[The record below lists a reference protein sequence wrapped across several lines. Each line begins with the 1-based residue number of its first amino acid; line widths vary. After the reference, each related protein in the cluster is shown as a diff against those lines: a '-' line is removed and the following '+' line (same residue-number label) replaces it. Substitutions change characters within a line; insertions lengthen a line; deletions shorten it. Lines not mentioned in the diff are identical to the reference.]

1 MVKIIRFSSVSTCN
15 WDTDWFKCCLCQGDT
30 IGTLISSAEGY
41 QMLAKN
47 IPLFNEVNALT
58 IPMDIRRL
66 DDGTGIDA
74 TLMGN
79 NVKYHNSCRLIYNNT
94 KPLERKTV

>member
-1 MVKIIRFSSVSTCN
+1 
-15 WDTDWFKCCLCQGDT
+15 L
-30 IGTLISSAEGY
+30 
-41 QMLAKN
+41 LAKD

-79 NVKYHNSCRLIYNNT
+79 NVKYHNSSALNFVSNYSSWRVENT
-94 KPLERKTV
+94 IS

>member
-1 MVKIIRFSSVSTCN
+1 MF
-15 WDTDWFKCCLCQGDT
+15 LCQGDT
-30 IGTLISSAEGY
+30 IESLISTAEGY

-47 IPLFNEVNALT
+47 ISSFIEVNALP

-74 TLMGN
+74 TLMDN
-79 NVKYHNSCRLIYNNT
+79 NVKYHNNCRLKYNNT
-94 KPLERKTV
+94 KLL

>member
-1 MVKIIRFSSVSTCN
+1 
-15 WDTDWFKCCLCQGDT
+15 
-30 IGTLISSAEGY
+30 
-41 QMLAKN
+41 MLAKH
-47 IPLFNEVNALT
+47 IPLFNEVNALP

-79 NVKYHNSCRLIYNNT
+79 NVKYHNSMKNELFS
-94 KPLERKTV
+94 PF

>member
-1 MVKIIRFSSVSTCN
+1 MVKRIRFSSISTGN
-15 WDTDWFKCCLCQGDT
+15 WDTDWFKCCLCHGDT
-30 IGTLISSAEGY
+30 IGSLILSAEGY

-66 DDGTGIDA
+66 YDGTRIDA

-79 NVKYHNSCRLIYNNT
+79 NVKYHNSSRLKYNNT
-94 KPLERKTV
+94 KPLRV

>member
-1 MVKIIRFSSVSTCN
+1 MVKIIRFPSVSTGN

-30 IGTLISSAEGY
+30 IGSLISSAEGY

-58 IPMDIRRL
+58 IPTDIRRL

-79 NVKYHNSCRLIYNNT
+79 NAKYHNSCRLIYYNT
-94 KPLERKTV
+94 QPLRV